1 LLEFEHGGAIQ
12 AAAEKY
18 RIAPYEWL
26 DLSTGINPN
35 PWPVPPLAMS
45 CWHQLPQ
52 VDDGLSEIA
61 AKYYQ
66 SKNALPVSGSQAA
79 IQALP
84 WLREVS
90 KVGFF
95 APSYSEHWRA
105 WQRAG
110 HQCVV
115 VHRDEIDQALSQLDV
130 LVVVNPNNPTG
141 HVIDP
146 TTLLNWQTQ
155 LSARA
160 GWLLVDE
167 AFMDMTPEY
176 SLSRFSHLDNLIVLR
191 SLGKFFGLAG
201 ARVGC
206 VLAQPTLLQQ
216 LANQLGPWTINH
228 AARTVAKLALQDETW
243 QQITKQRLIQDGE
256 RLIRLLHRFDLQPHG
271 GTALF
276 QWIRSSEALA
286 IHQALATQGIL
297 TRYFAEPMSIRFGLP
312 FLEDEWC
319 RLEKTLACVHE

>member
-1 LLEFEHGGAIQ
+1 LIELEHGGAIH

-18 RIAPYEWL
+18 RIPPHEWL

-66 SKNALPVSGSQAA
+66 SENALPVCGSQAA

-84 WLREVS
+84 GLRKAS

-95 APSYSEHWRA
+95 APSYAEHWRA

-110 HQCVV
+110 HQCLLI
-115 VHRDEIDQALSQLDV
+115 HRDEIDQVSPQLDV

-141 HVIDP
+141 HVVDP
-146 TTLLNWQTQ
+146 ATLLNWHAQ
-155 LSARA
+155 LSARG
-160 GWLLVDE
+160 GWLLIDE

-176 SLSRFSHLDNLIVLR
+176 SLSRCSHRENLIVLR

-206 VLAQPTLLQQ
+206 VLAQQGLLQQ

-228 AARTVAKLALQDETW
+228 AARTVAKLAMQDEVW
-243 QQITKQRLIQDGE
+243 QRATKQRLIKDGE
-256 RLIRLLHRFDLQPHG
+256 RLIRLLRQFDLQPHG

-276 QWIRSSEALA
+276 QWIRCSDALE
-286 IHQALATQGIL
+286 IHQALAAQGIL

-312 FLEDEWC
+312 LSEDEWH
-319 RLEKTLACVHE
+319 RLEKTLNMIR